1 MTAVSDETR
10 LLASSHPVGM
20 RAGTCC
26 SRRSWSCSD
35 GSRQLRSLISRGIVM
50 RAVRGHYTFPSLILP
65 ILILRLVFDWLCHLL
80 PFRLCI
86 CDGWGVTLGSKR
98 PTSVWR
104 RHLQTALPHH
114 CSAIRFYESAMAV
127 HIPLIR
133 PSFSQPPQTQ
143 AYLLS

>member
-1 MTAVSDETR
+1 MAWSLTAVSDETR

-20 RAGTCC
+20 SSGTCC

-80 PFRLCI
+80 PVRLCI

-98 PTSVWR
+98 LTSGWR
-104 RHLQTALPHH
+104 RSTDISPPTYLQNDKKVNYQRLEEVTIITCALG
-114 CSAIRFYESAMAV
+114 R
-127 HIPLIR
+127 
-133 PSFSQPPQTQ
+133 
-143 AYLLS
+143 